1 MIIAAIAVLSL
12 VVISL
17 LIGVLQAMP
26 AIPNTF
32 MTIVNQILP
41 HVVRGVKFV
50 NGFMYP
56 AIVWPLAGVCLAL
69 HSFWTIYRL
78 YMWVVKKIPMFGVS
92 D

>member
-1 MIIAAIAVLSL
+1 MLVAIIALSTVVLAVLFS
-12 VVISL
+12 
-17 LIGVLQAMP
+17 VLEAMP
-26 AIPNTF
+26 VIPDTF
-32 MTIVNQILP
+32 MTIFNYVLP

-56 AIVWPLAGVCLAL
+56 QIVWPLAGVCLAL
-69 HSFWTIYRL
+69 HTFWVGYRV

>member
-1 MIIAAIAVLSL
+1 MILLAIIALSGVVLA
-12 VVISL
+12 L

-26 AIPNTF
+26 AIPDTF
-32 MTIVNQILP
+32 MTIVTQILP
-41 HVVRGVKFV
+41 HVVRGIKFV

-69 HSFWTIYRL
+69 HTFWVGYRI
-78 YMWVVKKIPMFGVS
+78 YMWIVKKIPMFGVS